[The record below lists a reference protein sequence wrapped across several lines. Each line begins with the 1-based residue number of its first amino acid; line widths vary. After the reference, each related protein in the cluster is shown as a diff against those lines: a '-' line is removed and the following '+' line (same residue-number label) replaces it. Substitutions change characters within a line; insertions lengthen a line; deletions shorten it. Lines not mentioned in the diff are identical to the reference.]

1 VRRNFLNRRPERS
14 SSLPA
19 QAGRDT
25 EGGRRVLNGKK
36 YFSIFTITLQEYF
49 TYRLNMLM
57 WRIRQIFV
65 FLIPFF
71 IWKAV
76 LGGGGEIYGYTF
88 PGVMTYLFGTTILRS
103 LVMGSR
109 TVDLGWMINSGY
121 LTIPLMRPIGMFRFL
136 MTRDLADKLF
146 NLSFI
151 LIEIPLILIV
161 FHPLVFLQ
169 TNIITLLLAISS
181 TLLAILMYFYINII
195 FGAIG
200 FWSREVWA
208 PRFLLMVIMEF
219 ATGAMFPLDMLDAF
233 WQKIMLLT
241 PFPYLLYVPLKI
253 YLGQSTSLIP
263 QLIWVII
270 LSLLTKMIW
279 QKGILRYEAEGR

>member
-1 VRRNFLNRRPERS
+1 MLFAKSLIINRRGEACLDRS
-14 SSLPA
+14 IM
-19 QAGRDT
+19 
-25 EGGRRVLNGKK
+25 GK
-36 YFSIFTITLQEYF
+36 YLAIFSITLQEYF

-76 LGGGGEIYGYTF
+76 LGGGGDIYGYTF
-88 PGVMTYLFGTTILRS
+88 AGVMTYLFGTTILRS

-121 LTIPLMRPIGMFRFL
+121 LTIPLMRPLNIFSFL
-136 MTRDLADKLF
+136 MTRDAADKLF

-151 LIEIPLILIV
+151 IFEIPLIFLI
-161 FHPLVFLQ
+161 FKPPVFLQ
-169 TNIITLLLAISS
+169 SDPLQLLYAMSS
-181 TLLAILMYFYINII
+181 MLLAILIYFFINVI
-195 FGAIG
+195 FGSIG
-200 FWSREVWA
+200 FWSRDIWA

-219 ATGAMFPLDMLDAF
+219 ATGAMFPLDMLPMV

-253 YLGQSTSLIP
+253 YLGNDPTQILHLGV
-263 QLIWVII
+263 QLVWTII
-270 LSLLTKMIW
+270 LYLLAKLIW
-279 QKGILRYEAEGR
+279 QKGLLRYEAEGR